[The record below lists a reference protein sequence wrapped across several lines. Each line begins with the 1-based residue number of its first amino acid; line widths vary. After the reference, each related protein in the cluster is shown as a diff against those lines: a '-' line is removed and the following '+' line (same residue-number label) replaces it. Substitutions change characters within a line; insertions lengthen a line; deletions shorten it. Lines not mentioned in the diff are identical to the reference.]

1 MKLNQVKT
9 TGFFQEKKSSTLL
22 DLRRAVMSCFL
33 WEDQFYEN
41 GMQIAERISLL
52 VNDKNIRVQDIVS
65 LAIEV
70 RTEGSLRHVP
80 LLITACLV
88 KRCSGSNTIS
98 LLLPKVIQRAD
109 EMAEFLCIYAK
120 VNNTTP
126 DKLKPFLSN
135 QVRKGISKAFNKFN
149 AYTLAKYNRKGSVTL
164 KDVIRLCHVK
174 PVNEEM
180 STIISQILKD
190 ELASPDTW
198 EVALSSGKDK
208 KETFTRLLQEKKLG
222 ALALLRNLRNMVDSG
237 VSTTLVTQSILSM
250 DIKNILPFR
259 FITASRYAP
268 TYYEVLN
275 KKFLASVDNMQPLK
289 GKTVV
294 LVDVSGSMEN
304 PLSKKSDL
312 TRLDAACALGAI
324 VKSDE
329 VYCYSFSHTIAFV
342 PSRTGLDGIK
352 NIANS
357 QRHNS
362 TELKEAILHVNKVHP
377 DYDRLIV
384 ITDEQSQ
391 TGASNVLPNKK
402 GYIINVASYQNGID
416 YNAHG
421 FVSISGFSE
430 NVLKFIKELEDF
442 L

>member
-1 MKLNQVKT
+1 ML
-9 TGFFQEKKSSTLL
+9 F
-22 DLRRAVMSCFL
+22 R
-33 WEDQFYEN
+33 
-41 GMQIAERISLL
+41 
-52 VNDKNIRVQDIVS
+52 
-65 LAIEV
+65 
-70 RTEGSLRHVP
+70 
-80 LLITACLV
+80 
-88 KRCSGSNTIS
+88 
-98 LLLPKVIQRAD
+98 
-109 EMAEFLCIYAK
+109 
-120 VNNTTP
+120 
-126 DKLKPFLSN
+126 
-135 QVRKGISKAFNKFN
+135 
-149 AYTLAKYNRKGSVTL
+149 
-164 KDVIRLCHVK
+164 
-174 PVNEEM
+174 
-180 STIISQILKD
+180 
-190 ELASPDTW
+190 SPDTW
-198 EVALSSGKDK
+198 EVALSSGQDK
-208 KETFTRLLQEKKLG
+208 REVFTRLLQEKKLG
-222 ALALLRNLRNMVDSG
+222 SLALLRNLRNMVDSG
-237 VSTTLVTQSILSM
+237 VNTTLVTQAILNM

-268 TYYEVLN
+268 INYEVLN

-294 LVDVSGSMEN
+294 LVDVSGSMEV

-312 TRLDAACALGAI
+312 SRLDAACALGAI

-329 VYCYSFSHTIAFV
+329 VYCYSFSNTTVFV
-342 PSRTGLDGIK
+342 PSRRGLDGIK

-391 TGASNVLPNKK
+391 TGSANVLPNSK

-416 YNAHG
+416 YKANG

-442 L
+442 Q